1 MSRNLEELARKLQ
14 GMWRE
19 GGSGAGKCEVS
30 SFEWVHD
37 KQGGR
42 CGWSRGRDRE
52 LPGKP
57 AGNAGQGK
65 LSTDH
70 RPVPKKDLGFD
81 LEV

>member
-1 MSRNLEELARKLQ
+1 MPYEGTALENDRAL
-14 GMWRE
+14 
-19 GGSGAGKCEVS
+19 ST
-30 SFEWVHD
+30 
-37 KQGGR
+37 
-42 CGWSRGRDRE
+42 GRD
-52 LPGKP
+52 